1 MPRSRS
7 GFKKLKRTQ
16 RTVRTRAGDPDWLC
30 SVAKELNMV
39 GRNPRTM
46 TNDELEREVRR
57 PRLSRDE
64 RAAVKKEIVRRAM
77 HIFDKKPSERETS
90 MGDEAL
96 LRVYFDLRKAA
107 RARPLVRAPNPEPR
121 VPGRP

>member
-1 MPRSRS
+1 
-7 GFKKLKRTQ
+7 
-16 RTVRTRAGDPDWLC
+16 
-30 SVAKELNMV
+30 MV

-64 RAAVKKEIVRRAM
+64 RAAAKKEIVRRAM
-77 HIFDKKPSERETS
+77 HVFDKKTSERETS